1 MKDSALDYSKVL
13 SYQIFTENSSTQ
25 LLMTWSWT
33 FSETYWI
40 FRCLIL
46 WVDLVTLTDPKN
58 SKMRTNYHIPN
69 SFNVSYIKSN
79 KKLKLEGQSEQFF
92 FCNII
97 QRTLSIIISRK
108 SMKCEPHLRLCCI
121 FHNWLDNP
129 LMFYSFAFCLY
140 TLFSCI
146 CNFVF
151 LSFKHFSWKVEFDM
165 WM

>member
-13 SYQIFTENSSTQ
+13 TYQIFTENSSTQ

-46 WVDLVTLTDPKN
+46 WVDLVTLTDPKT

-92 FCNII
+92 FATSFNA
-97 QRTLSIIISRK
+97 LSPLSYQEKAWNVSLISG
-108 SMKCEPHLRLCCI
+108 CI